1 MLNSQA
7 DCHVG
12 GPVAD
17 PSIEVYFDYP
27 KKSVTKRPISSVTG
41 RGGRGSGQVDGYCGH
56 VQIDIF
62 DGGWI
67 RKGRSRIFIADA
79 DSLIKQAAVLARK
92 VRLQYPGALYH
103 LINRGDRR
111 ESIFRDDK
119 AEKSFWQL

>member
-1 MLNSQA
+1 MGIAVMCKSTFSMEA
-7 DCHVG
+7 GSAKG
-12 GPVAD
+12 GP
-17 PSIEVYFDYP
+17 
-27 KKSVTKRPISSVTG
+27 G
-41 RGGRGSGQVDGYCGH
+41 
-56 VQIDIF
+56 
-62 DGGWI
+62 
-67 RKGRSRIFIADA
+67 IFIADA